1 MTRSL
6 QNCSWLDLAK
16 VYVFVQISYKDLQHL
31 LVQTRS
37 IHPYWRN
44 LRNNNSLIFFLSL
57 QFFLCSFFF
66 CVFTLMLSFLQF
78 YKFQCKSFQTLLY
91 FYVLLG
97 LRISI
102 RTSLVCHNPM
112 LMFYL
117 SHIVNLLDQVN
128 SQWCVFVMITLYI
141 TQSALET
148 VGKLYGEICV
158 MMCGCRVVRK
168 MQKTQVGMMN

>member
-1 MTRSL
+1 MFLLKFHTKIFSIYQCRP
-6 QNCSWLDLAK
+6 DL
-16 VYVFVQISYKDLQHL
+16 FIHIGGISETITH
-31 LVQTRS
+31 S
-37 IHPYWRN
+37 F
-44 LRNNNSLIFFLSL
+44 FFLTL

-66 CVFTLMLSFLQF
+66 CVFTLMFSFLQF

-148 VGKLYGEICV
+148 VRKLYGEICV